1 MAESPKTEEKDWPSP
16 WMPVFLRAL
25 RNSANVR
32 AACQAAGLTRAG
44 AYKARG
50 QSVRFSKAWDE
61 ALDDAIDT
69 LEATAWQRARAGSD
83 FILWRLLASLRRE
96 KYGDAIAVKVDLT
109 AEAERIARERGLPP
123 EQAGKIVEMAEH
135 LKRGRAV

>member
-1 MAESPKTEEKDWPSP
+1 VRSATAPTSALLARLPASP
-16 WMPVFLRAL
+16 
-25 RNSANVR
+25 
-32 AACQAAGLTRAG
+32 

-123 EQAGKIVEMAEH
+123 DQAGKIVEMAEH